1 MWQIT
6 SSAFGQL
13 GELCYH
19 KSLEDIKLP
28 ESLEKNLQSCY
39 QSNSTVLKIFGKSQI
54 VLGISLTRLQE
65 SQGCAT
71 EDNHNNLVS
80 SHHQAPLHLRI
91 SVKKK
96 KIYIYIYIYIF
107 CYLLGRKRKMG
118 VQQLWQ
124 VDEISRN
131 RKIAWHQT
139 EYCKNTW
146 AKREPSTDKLPFMP
160 TANSQHC
167 LISLPSLL

>member
-96 KIYIYIYIYIF
+96 KIYIYIYI
-107 CYLLGRKRKMG
+107 LLLAWKKEENGSTAALTGGWDKQK
-118 VQQLWQ
+118 QKNSLTP
-124 VDEISRN
+124 N
-131 RKIAWHQT
+131 RA
-139 EYCKNTW
+139 
-146 AKREPSTDKLPFMP
+146 L
-160 TANSQHC
+160 
-167 LISLPSLL
+167 

>member
-6 SSAFGQL
+6 SSAFGQP

-28 ESLEKNLQSCY
+28 ESLEKNLQSRY
-39 QSNSTVLKIFGKSQI
+39 QSNSTVLKIFGKSLI
-54 VLGISLTRLQE
+54 VLGISLRSLWE

-80 SHHQAPLHLRI
+80 SHHPAPLHLRI
-91 SVKKK
+91 LVKKK
-96 KIYIYIYIYIF
+96 KYIYIYIF

-124 VDEISRN
+124 VDEISRS

-139 EYCKNTW
+139 EHCKKTL

>member
-13 GELCYH
+13 GELCCH

-54 VLGISLTRLQE
+54 VLGILLRRLQE

-96 KIYIYIYIYIF
+96 IYIYI
-107 CYLLGRKRKMG
+107 LLLAWKKEENGSTAALTGGWDKQK
-118 VQQLWQ
+118 QKNSLTP
-124 VDEISRN
+124 N
-131 RKIAWHQT
+131 RA
-139 EYCKNTW
+139 
-146 AKREPSTDKLPFMP
+146 L
-160 TANSQHC
+160 
-167 LISLPSLL
+167 

>member
-13 GELCYH
+13 GELCCH

-39 QSNSTVLKIFGKSQI
+39 QSNSTVLKIFGQSQI
-54 VLGISLTRLQE
+54 VLGISLRSLWE

-96 KIYIYIYIYIF
+96 IYIYI
-107 CYLLGRKRKMG
+107 LLLAWKKEENGSTAALTGGWDKQK
-118 VQQLWQ
+118 QKNSLTP
-124 VDEISRN
+124 N
-131 RKIAWHQT
+131 RA
-139 EYCKNTW
+139 
-146 AKREPSTDKLPFMP
+146 L
-160 TANSQHC
+160 
-167 LISLPSLL
+167 